1 MSSRIVLVVPILTPS
16 SYSLVST
23 FITIAVQLCGILSIT
38 IPTWL
43 SDLAWSTTLK
53 YAARIIMLNECI
65 GLRLNC
71 TTDEITSGQCLV
83 QTGEELLALLGW
95 KDRNISKFC
104 GLLVGVTVVYRLLA
118 WAVIRTKVATLH

>member
-1 MSSRIVLVVPILTPS
+1 MMFGSFTRSMGLNV
-16 SYSLVST
+16 SLVST
-23 FITIAVQLCGILSIT
+23 FITIAVQLCGILSLT

-53 YAARIIMLNECI
+53 YAARIIMLNESI

-71 TTDEITSGQCLV
+71 TQDELASGQCLV

-95 KDRNISKFC
+95 KDWDVGKFC
-104 GLLVGVTVVYRLLA
+104 GLLVGVTVFYRILA
-118 WAVIRTKVATLH
+118 WAVIQTKVATLH